1 MSIVVT
7 GIGAV
12 TPAGVGRQAWQA
24 GETAT
29 RLPADLDLKAFLG
42 GKGLRSVDRLGQLA
56 LAACQ
61 DALADAGLTGTLAPE
76 RTGVALGTAFGGLSS
91 ITGFFEERLKDG
103 PRLVTASNFGNIVMN
118 AAASQVALRHGFT
131 ALNATFTSGSAS
143 GLDAIGWA
151 LDFLRAGRA
160 DVVLAGG
167 ADELSPEA
175 LATLDALGWA
185 EQGWVPAEGAVVWV
199 LEHEDAA
206 RARGARILA
215 RVVSHAASF
224 DPGAVLGPPRSWH
237 ATDMLGAGGPLAGMV
252 AIAHLK
258 DRATVEAS
266 GPSGHAASLV
276 LEAVR

>member
-7 GIGAV
+7 GIGAI

-29 RLPADLDLKAFLG
+29 RLPPDLDLKALLG

-61 DALADAGLTGTLAPE
+61 DALADAGLGAGLDPA
-76 RTGVALGTAFGGLSS
+76 RTGVALGTAFGGLAS
-91 ITGFFEERLKDG
+91 ITGFFQERLQDG

-185 EQGWVPAEGAVVWV
+185 EHGWVPAEGAVVWV
-199 LEHEDAA
+199 LEHEEAA

-215 RVVSHAASF
+215 RVASHAATF
-224 DPGAVLGPPRSWH
+224 DPGAVLGQRRAPAGH
-237 ATDMLGAGGPLAGMV
+237 DMLGAQGPLAGMV
-252 AIAHLK
+252 AMARLQ
-258 DRATVEAS
+258 DRTTVQVS
-266 GPSGHAASLV
+266 SPSGHAATLV
-276 LEAVR
+276 LEAAS